1 MTERLRNFELWN
13 SFKCLDTPHI
23 HTTKRIKLIEL
34 ISIEIEMSEAVNEL
48 LKNFIIEYV
57 VKGHTA
63 TEEALNW
70 IDSEIDKFLNDWDHE
85 LRFGFV
91 VPLWSCIERVREVND
106 PNDYKSFYTLYLDEY
121 RLREILKRI
130 KRFG

>member
-1 MTERLRNFELWN
+1 MG
-13 SFKCLDTPHI
+13 
-23 HTTKRIKLIEL
+23 
-34 ISIEIEMSEAVNEL
+34 EAVNEL
-48 LKNFIIEYV
+48 LKNFITEYV

-91 VPLWSCIERVREVND
+91 IPLVLCIQNIRNEAND
-106 PNDYKSFYTLYLDEY
+106 FKSLFTLYLDLY
-121 RLREILKRI
+121 RFKHVSENY
-130 KRFG
+130 